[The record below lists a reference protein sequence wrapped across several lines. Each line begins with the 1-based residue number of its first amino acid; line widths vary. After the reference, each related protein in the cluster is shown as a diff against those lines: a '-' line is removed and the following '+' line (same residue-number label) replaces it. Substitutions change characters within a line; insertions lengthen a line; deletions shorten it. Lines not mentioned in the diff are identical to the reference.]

1 MIAEELVD
9 TFATCTWRSSGRLGV
24 FLLQLAEDGFRFV
37 YTRATSRHEVLL
49 PPLGNA
55 FIHSI
60 VNRHDLSAL
69 SASAVRHLAFCFADI
84 HYVVIETQGC
94 VLNHFLIPMTPCQ
107 REVLSNSAYGFFCF
121 PSQHARY
128 HLPWR
133 IQLGQVV

>member
-55 FIHSI
+55 FLHF
-60 VNRHDLSAL
+60 VVYCHDFSTLA
-69 SASAVRHLAFCFADI
+69 ASAVRHLAFWFA
-84 HYVVIETQGC
+84 EMQCMSLGTQG
-94 VLNHFLIPMTPCQ
+94 
-107 REVLSNSAYGFFCF
+107 NSMCD
-121 PSQHARY
+121 
-128 HLPWR
+128 
-133 IQLGQVV
+133 